1 MGYEARGEG
10 LIGFVEANAKIRKE
24 EWNEI
29 QDILSEYF
37 ELTEVR
43 YPWGHYLNLVFN
55 GRYREEDIMDALN
68 RVAKIGN
75 VIESNIKFIGDD
87 DSIWRIVYKNDSFV
101 CEHAEIIFDE
111 PAEYF
116 LKRFLEKLIPNVSEE
131 VYNVVWDKDSL
142 NQFVEYLMV
151 HNNYVIN
158 YPSLDQAIEYQIL
171 RNKQE
176 NKEEAA

>member
-24 EWNEI
+24 QWKEI
-29 QDILSEYF
+29 MDILSEYF
-37 ELTEVR
+37 ELTEAR
-43 YPWGHYLNLVFN
+43 YPWGPYLNLVFT
-55 GRYREEDIMDALN
+55 GRYREEEIIDALN
-68 RVAKIGN
+68 RTAKIGE
-75 VIESNIKFIGDD
+75 VIECDIKFIGDD
-87 DSIWRIVYKNDSFV
+87 DSIWRIVLKNGSFAS
-101 CEHAEIIFDE
+101 EQAEIIYDE
-111 PAEYF
+111 PAQYY